1 MFMKKRMAAV
11 CVLLTAF
18 VLASCGKQEDTAGA
32 AAGAAAAS
40 SGTKEASV
48 TAEPAGDSTGSP
60 ADSTGTEEDGT
71 KEDGTEK
78 GDTNGG
84 DHALTGQKWEWVYWD
99 GDKDGE
105 EEQISFE
112 YVDNGDEA
120 ESFILVTLEVGGSSE
135 AYIDRAGRI
144 VRISDREDEEGPYL
158 LVEYNYEN
166 VFSEEADME
175 CTVRLRDGAVVV
187 EETDGGK

>member
-1 MFMKKRMAAV
+1 MLTKKWMVAI
-11 CVLLTAF
+11 CILLTAF
-18 VLASCGKQEDTAGA
+18 VLASCGKQGDTAVRTTEI
-32 AAGAAAAS
+32 S
-40 SGTKEASV
+40 IVVSGTEDSSNIEEPGDYIAV
-48 TAEPAGDSTGSP
+48 TADDSTN
-60 ADSTGTEEDGT
+60 TNE
-71 KEDGTEK
+71 

-84 DHALTGQKWEWVYWD
+84 DFALTGEKWEWIYWD
-99 GDKDGE
+99 GDQDGE

-144 VRISDREDEEGPYL
+144 VRIFDKEDEEGPFL

-166 VFSEEADME
+166 VLSEKAEME
-175 CTVRLRDGAVVV
+175 CIVRLRDGAVVV
-187 EETDGGK
+187 EGIEEIGKE

>member
-1 MFMKKRMAAV
+1 MGKKWMTAA

-18 VLASCGKQEDTAGA
+18 VLASCGDREVPAEKTTETVVEKPDIEGISESGESVNDTAG
-32 AAGAAAAS
+32 S
-40 SGTKEASV
+40 SS
-48 TAEPAGDSTGSP
+48 DSTNGKNRDENS
-60 ADSTGTEEDGT
+60 DSSNK
-71 KEDGTEK
+71 KE

-99 GDKDGE
+99 SDQDGE

-120 ESFILVTLEVGGSSE
+120 ESFVLVRLEVGGSSE

-144 VRISDREDEEGPYL
+144 VRISDKEDAEGPYL

-166 VFSEEADME
+166 VFSEKADMN
-175 CTVRLRDGAVVV
+175 CIVRIRDGAVIV
-187 EETDGGK
+187 E

>member
-1 MFMKKRMAAV
+1 MFMKKWTAAA

-18 VLASCGKQEDTAGA
+18 VLASCGKQEDTAGGTA
-32 AAGAAAAS
+32 ETVTES
-40 SGTKEASV
+40 SGTEASSKNE
-48 TAEPAGDSTGSP
+48 EPASNTAGSA
-60 ADSTGTEEDGT
+60 ADSSST
-71 KEDGTEK
+71 KE

-84 DHALTGQKWEWVYWD
+84 DFVLTGKKWEWIYWD

-120 ESFILVTLEVGGSSE
+120 ESFILVTLEVGGESE
-135 AYIDRAGRI
+135 AYIDRARRI
-144 VRISDREDEEGPYL
+144 VRIFDKEDEDGPYL

-166 VFSEEADME
+166 TLTEKADME
-175 CTVRLRDGAVVV
+175 CVVRLRDGAVVV
-187 EETDGGK
+187 EDMQEIE